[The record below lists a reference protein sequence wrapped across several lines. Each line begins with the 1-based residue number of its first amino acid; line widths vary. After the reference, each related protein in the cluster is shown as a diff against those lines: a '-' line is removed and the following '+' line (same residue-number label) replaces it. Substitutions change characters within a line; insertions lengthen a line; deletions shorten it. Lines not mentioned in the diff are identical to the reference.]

1 MLLIKIGGGE
11 KINID
16 YISQDIRTLIKEG
29 RKVIIV
35 HGASATRDKIAKRL
49 NIQTRTITSPSGIS
63 SVYTDGDAID
73 VFLMAYAGLINKK
86 IVANLQKHNV
96 NAIGLS
102 GVDGRLWEAKRKNSG
117 YFIENEK
124 TMFYKDNLTGRVDKI
139 NVSLLNLLLDN
150 KYVPVIC
157 PPAISFENDIVN
169 TDNDFAT
176 ATMVRELKINE
187 MVVLFEAPGILR
199 DLNDKSSVIKKIKKS
214 EIDEYMVYAQGRMK
228 KKLLGTKKAF
238 ESDLFEKMYC
248 GDGRVKHPIINV
260 LNGKGTTIDYGY

>member
-16 YISQDIRTLIKEG
+16 YISSDIKKLIDDG
-29 RKVIIV
+29 LKVIIV
-35 HGASATRDKIAKRL
+35 HGASATRDKIAKQL
-49 NIQTRTITSPSGIS
+49 HIETRTITSPSGIS
-63 SVYTDGDAID
+63 SVYTDDAAID

-86 IVANLQKHNV
+86 IVANLQKYNV

-102 GVDGRLWEAKRKNSG
+102 GIDGRLWEAKSKKSG
-117 YFIENEK
+117 YFVENGK
-124 TMFYKDNLTGRVDKI
+124 TMFYKDNKTGRVDKI
-139 NVSLLNLLLDN
+139 NVDLLELLLD
-150 KYVPVIC
+150 KGYVPVIC

-176 ATMVRELKINE
+176 AMMVQALKIKE

-199 DLNDKSSVIKKIKKS
+199 NLNDISSVIKKIKKS
-214 EIDEYMVYAQGRMK
+214 EIEKYMIYAQGRMK

-238 ESDLFEKMYC
+238 ESGLLKMYC
-248 GDGRVKHPIINV
+248 GDGRVRHPIINV
-260 LNGKGTTIDYGY
+260 LKGKGTTIL